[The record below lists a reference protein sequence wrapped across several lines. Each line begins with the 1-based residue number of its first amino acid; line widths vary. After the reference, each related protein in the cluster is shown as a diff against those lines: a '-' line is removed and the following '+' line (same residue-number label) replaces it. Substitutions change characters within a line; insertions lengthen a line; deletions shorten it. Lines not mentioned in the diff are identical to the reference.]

1 MEVHDKARNFAT
13 GPPEEKAPIFV
24 MEGRLG
30 LPRDSEKEETFWDWL
45 VSNFYTVQPIV
56 WSL

>member
-30 LPRDSEKEETFWDWL
+30 LPRDSEEEETF
-45 VSNFYTVQPIV
+45 
-56 WSL
+56 